1 MPTALS
7 PLPTQPPSKWIKPT
21 HANTHGGKTYKP
33 THPDL
38 FRVEFSAPSGAASG
52 GGEQEEYS
60 SRLVASRDFAPD
72 EQITKLTNISLAP
85 EKAYSSV
92 QFGTGPRDHLELN
105 SDLLFMN
112 HSCDPTA
119 EIHLPS
125 HRPDEW
131 EVRVRSTLSQ
141 GIKEGEAITF
151 FYPSTEWDM
160 AQGFDCS
167 CGSANCLGKIQGA
180 KYLSVE
186 QLEERGY
193 VNEHILRLKEG
204 QAQEQEKG
212 QNGH

>member
-7 PLPTQPPSKWIKPT
+7 PLPLQPPVRWTKPT

-38 FRVEFSAPSGAASG
+38 FRVEFSASSG
-52 GGEQEEYS
+52 GGDEEEYS

-72 EQITKLTNISLAP
+72 ERITKLTNISLAP

-112 HSCDPTA
+112 HSCNPTA

-125 HRPDEW
+125 HRPEEW
-131 EVRVRSTLSQ
+131 EVRARSSSTQ

-167 CGSANCLGKIQGA
+167 CGATNCLGKIQGA
-180 KYLSVE
+180 KYLSVA

-193 VNEHILRLKEG
+193 VNEHILKLKE
-204 QAQEQEKG
+204 AQEV
-212 QNGH
+212 NGHTNGQ